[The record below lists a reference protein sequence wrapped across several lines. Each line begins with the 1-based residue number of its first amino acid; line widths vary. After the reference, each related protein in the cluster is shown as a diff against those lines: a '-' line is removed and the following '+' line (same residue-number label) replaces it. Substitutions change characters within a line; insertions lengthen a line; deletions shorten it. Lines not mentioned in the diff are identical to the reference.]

1 MMYPGIERSH
11 RSKIVTRPTQA
22 TRENCPANAAT
33 GVFDKLFCML
43 KTRLRAIAV
52 ESGGA
57 ATSSSD
63 HSGVQAI
70 KARIFEFA
78 AALDHVQAAL
88 TLDIV
93 RLHETERDLHQVRAA
108 LRLAQADLFDI
119 RAAGVRTR
127 HIVMQM
133 SGPSLSLA
141 AEPKRASVPKF
152 LQDAGMVQV
161 EGSTMRPASSQTA
174 GLLDIRESAI

>member
-1 MMYPGIERSH
+1 MIYPGIERSH
-11 RSKIVTRPTQA
+11 RSKSVARPTQA
-22 TRENCPANAAT
+22 TRENCPANVAT

-52 ESGGA
+52 ESGG

-78 AALDHVQAAL
+78 AALDHVHAAL

-93 RLHETERDLHQVRAA
+93 RLHEAERDLHQVRAA

-141 AEPKRASVPKF
+141 AEHKRAIVPKF
-152 LQDAGMVQV
+152 LQDAGMVQI

-174 GLLDIRESAI
+174 GLLDIHESAL